1 MSEFLIEARNITYEY
16 GDGTKALR
24 DVTMEIPEGKK
35 LAVIGANGAGKST
48 LFLHFNGINKPKSG
62 EILFRDKS
70 IGYSHGELLRLRKEV
85 GIVFQEPDHQ
95 LFSSSV
101 YQEISFGPMN
111 LKLSKEE
118 VKRRVEE
125 AMEATGVTEL
135 QHKPTHFLSYGQK
148 KRVAIASILAMEPSL
163 LILDEPTSGLDPQN
177 VDGVMEILNR
187 LNREGKTILLSTHD
201 IDLAYIWADYIYIM
215 NRGAVTGQG
224 VPEEV
229 FLEESL
235 LREANLK
242 QPWMV
247 ELCLGLS
254 GGIPPKGEALPRSK
268 AQFMEYIDRRARNKE
283 L

>member
-1 MSEFLIEARNITYEY
+1 MSKFLIEARNITYEY
-16 GDGTKALR
+16 GDGTKALK
-24 DVTMEIPEGKK
+24 DVSLGIEAGKK

-48 LFLHFNGINKPKSG
+48 LFLHFNGINRPKSG
-62 EILFRDKS
+62 EVLFRDKP
-70 IGYSHGELLRLRKEV
+70 IGYSQRDLLGLRKEV

-101 YQEISFGPMN
+101 YQEISFGPVN

-118 VKRRVEE
+118 IKKRVEQ
-125 AMEATGVTEL
+125 AMEATAVTEL

-177 VDGVMEILNR
+177 VDAVMSILNS
-187 LNREGKTILLSTHD
+187 LSKEGKTILLSTHD
-201 IDLAYIWADYIYIM
+201 IDLAYSWADYIFIM
-215 NRGAVTGQG
+215 NRGQVAGQG
-224 VPEEV
+224 YPEEV
-229 FLEESL
+229 FLDEAL
-235 LREANLK
+235 LKEASLK

-247 ELCLGLS
+247 ELCLGLKR
-254 GGIPPKGEALPRSK
+254 GRLAEGEKMPRSK
-268 AQFMEYIDRRARNKE
+268 WAFMEYVGRMAKDRE